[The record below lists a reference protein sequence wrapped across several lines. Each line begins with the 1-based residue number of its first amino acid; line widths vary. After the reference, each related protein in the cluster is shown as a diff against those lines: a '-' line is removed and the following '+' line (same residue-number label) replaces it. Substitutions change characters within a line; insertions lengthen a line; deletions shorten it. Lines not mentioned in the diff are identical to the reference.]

1 MQILDL
7 GTRIPT
13 YWMAR
18 RQNRPNVL
26 PMNYTLSLTYQC
38 NSRCATCNIWR
49 RERVNELT
57 IKEWEK
63 ILVSLGDSP
72 YWVTLS
78 GGEPLLR
85 SESVAIAKRVCRL
98 THPAVLNIPTNGL
111 LPTRIAKSVREIAVS
126 SPNVDVVVNLSLDG
140 WEEDHDQIRGVS
152 GNFKRA
158 VETYRRLR
166 ALNAPN
172 LTLGV
177 HTVISRLNVEK
188 IPDLYVRVLENLAPD
203 SYITEIAEERV
214 ELGTL
219 GAEITPAAEA
229 YRQTIDVLMKLQESQ
244 AIPVGL
250 GKITWA
256 FRRRYYRLVQ
266 RWLQEG
272 TQPVPCY
279 AGWASGQIMPDG
291 EVWFCCI
298 RGESIGNLRDVDYDF
313 RALWRGDQAVALRER
328 MRSEGCSC
336 PLANAAYTN
345 LLLHPKSLVGIARDI
360 VVDRYTPKHERPALS
375 EV

>member
-1 MQILDL
+1 MQIFDL
-7 GTRIPT
+7 GRRIPT

-26 PMNYTLSLTYQC
+26 PMNYTLSLTYRC

-49 RERVNELT
+49 RKPADELT
-57 IKEWEK
+57 VEEWEK
-63 ILVSLGDSP
+63 VLASIGESP

-85 SESVAIAKRVCRL
+85 SESVAIAKRICTL

-111 LPTRIAKSVREIAVS
+111 LSSRIVESVREIANVS
-126 SPNVDVVVNLSLDG
+126 PTVDVVVNLSLDG
-140 WEEDHDQIRGVS
+140 WGEDHDRIRGVP
-152 GNFKRA
+152 GNFERA
-158 VETYRRLR
+158 METYRGLR
-166 ALNAPN
+166 ALDAAN
-172 LTLGV
+172 LTLGI

-188 IPDLYVRVLENLAPD
+188 VPNLYMRVLENLAPD

-219 GAEITPAAEA
+219 GEEITPTAKA
-229 YRQTIDVLMKLQESQ
+229 YRQTIDVLMALQESL
-244 AIPVGL
+244 AIPMGL

-256 FRRRYYRLVQ
+256 FRQRYYKLVQ

-272 TQPVPCY
+272 TQPMPCY

-298 RGESIGNLRDVDYDF
+298 RGETIGNLRDVDYDF

-345 LLLHPKSLVGIARDI
+345 LLMHPKSLVGIARD
-360 VVDRYTPKHERPALS
+360 VLTDRRTPTRKRAAPS

>member
-1 MQILDL
+1 MRILDL

-18 RQNRPNVL
+18 RQDRPDVM

-49 RERVNELT
+49 REPVDELAVE
-57 IKEWEK
+57 EWER
-63 ILVSLGDSP
+63 ILASIGDSP

-85 SESVAIAKRVCRL
+85 SESVAIAKRVCGL
-98 THPAVLNIPTNGL
+98 TRPAVLNIPTNGL
-111 LPTRIAKSVREIAVS
+111 LPTRIVEGVQEIAVS
-126 SPNVDVVVNLSLDG
+126 SPGVDVVVNLSLDG
-140 WEEDHDQIRGVS
+140 WGEDHDRIRGVP

-158 VETYRRLR
+158 MQTYRGLR
-166 ALNAPN
+166 ALNKPN
-172 LTLGV
+172 LTLGI

-188 IPDLYVRVLENLAPD
+188 VPDLYVRVLENLAPD

-229 YRQTIDVLMKLQESQ
+229 YRQTIEMLMTLQESQ

-256 FRRRYYRLVQ
+256 FRQRYYRLVQ
-266 RWLQEG
+266 HWLQEG

-298 RGESIGNLRDVDYDF
+298 KGQSIGNLRDVDYDF
-313 RALWRGDQAVALRER
+313 RALWRGDRAVALRER
-328 MRSEGCSC
+328 MRTEGCSC

-345 LLLHPKSLVGIARDI
+345 LLLHPQSLVGIARDI
-360 VVDRYTPKHERPALS
+360 VTNHGSPARKRPAPS